1 MRRVSPI
8 QVLPDILISQIAA
21 GEVVER
27 PASALKELI
36 ENSLD
41 AGATRIDIKLEQG
54 GVKLLSVQDDG
65 AGITLDELPL
75 SLARHATSKIATLE
89 DLESVASLG
98 FRGEALASMAS
109 VARVSVTSRTPSAPH
124 AGQIDAEG
132 SAPGAVRPAALSGGT
147 LINVADLFFNTPARR
162 KFLKSEATEYA
173 HCAEIVRRMAL
184 SRPDVAFTL
193 THNGRI
199 QLRFPSQGLD
209 ERIAAVLGEDFVAA
223 AVVVDEQAGPFS
235 LSGMAALPAYSR
247 SGRDAQYVFVN
258 GRFVRDKLIAHALR
272 EAYRDVLHH
281 DRHPAY
287 ALFFRLPPEGVDVN
301 VHPAKTEV
309 RFRDSRGV
317 HQFLFHAI
325 ERALSGSAS
334 ESREAGHRLPQVES
348 PPTPLYQGGHI
359 SNPLDKGGRP
369 QGGGIY
375 GGGGHAAGGFP
386 PLPAGEG
393 RGEGEMFAKP
403 TSWGAPTQS
412 SIPLQARES
421 QAFYDA
427 LYRTPGVEEPSAS
440 QETDAYPLGYAL
452 GQLHGIYV
460 LAQNTKGLVV
470 VDMHA
475 AHERVVYEKLKCAL
489 DARAVPTQSLLIP
502 VTVTADERD
511 VAAIGDHAEALQNIG
526 FDIHPIAAN
535 TVAVRAVPA
544 LLKDADPLAL
554 TRDLLREIREY
565 GVSRLI
571 TERRNELLSTL
582 ACHGAVR
589 ANRKLTIP
597 EMNALLRE
605 MEATERAGQCNHGR
619 PTWFQLGMND
629 LDKWFRRG
637 E

>member
-1 MRRVSPI
+1 MRPI

-41 AGATRIDIKLEQG
+41 AGAAKIDIRLEQG
-54 GVKLLSVQDDG
+54 GARLLSVQDDG
-65 AGITLDELPL
+65 AGISSDELPL
-75 SLARHATSKIATLE
+75 ALARHATSKIGALE
-89 DLESVASLG
+89 DLERVASLG

-109 VARVSVTSRTPSAPH
+109 VARVSLASRTRDSSH
-124 AGQIDAEG
+124 ASQIEAEG
-132 SAPGAVRPAALSGGT
+132 AAPGAVKPAALASGT
-147 LINVADLFFNTPARR
+147 TVSVADLFFNTPARR

-173 HCAEIVRRMAL
+173 HCAEVVRRMAL

-193 THNGRI
+193 AHNGRI
-199 QLRFPSQGLD
+199 LLRYPAQDLD
-209 ERIAAVLGEDFVAA
+209 ERIGAVLGEDFVTA
-223 AVVVDEQAGPFS
+223 AVAVTEEAGPLK
-235 LSGMAALPAYSR
+235 LSGMAALPAYSK

-258 GRFVRDKLIAHALR
+258 GRFVRDKLVAHALR

-281 DRHPAY
+281 DRYPAY
-287 ALFFRLPPEGVDVN
+287 ALFLSLPPEGVDVN

-325 ERALSGSAS
+325 ERALSGSAAELREAVHQVQIQRS
-334 ESREAGHRLPQVES
+334 DNVVAMPHTTAPSQPWRGSGSQASMPLGAREALAFYETLSREPELVS
-348 PPTPLYQGGHI
+348 
-359 SNPLDKGGRP
+359 
-369 QGGGIY
+369 
-375 GGGGHAAGGFP
+375 AAG
-386 PLPAGEG
+386 
-393 RGEGEMFAKP
+393 
-403 TSWGAPTQS
+403 
-412 SIPLQARES
+412 
-421 QAFYDA
+421 
-427 LYRTPGVEEPSAS
+427 
-440 QETDAYPLGYAL
+440 ETAHEYPLGFAL

-460 LAQNTKGLVV
+460 LAQNAKGLVI

-489 DARAVPTQSLLIP
+489 DAKRVPTQTLLIP

-511 VAAIGDHAEALQNIG
+511 VAAIGDSHDALAGIG
-526 FDIHPIAAN
+526 FDMHPIAAN
-535 TVAVRAVPA
+535 AVAVRAVPV

-565 GVSRLI
+565 GVSRLV
-571 TERRNELLSTL
+571 TERRNELLGTL

-589 ANRKLTIP
+589 ANRRLSVP

-619 PTWFQLGMND
+619 PTWFQVSLAD

>member
-1 MRRVSPI
+1 MHRTRPI

-41 AGATRIDIKLEQG
+41 AGAAHIDIRLEQG
-54 GVKLLSVQDDG
+54 GIKLLSVQDDG
-65 AGITLDELPL
+65 DGITPDGLPL
-75 SLARHATSKIATLE
+75 ALARHATSKIASLE
-89 DLESVASLG
+89 DLESVSSLG

-109 VARVSVTSRTPSAPH
+109 VARVSIRTRARSEAH
-124 AGQIDAEG
+124 GSQIEAEG
-132 SAPGAVRPAALSGGT
+132 NAPGPVQPAALSGGT
-147 LINVADLFFNTPARR
+147 LISVADLFFNTPARR

-173 HCAEIVRRMAL
+173 HCAEVTRRMAL
-184 SRPDVAFTL
+184 SRPDAAFTL
-193 THNGRI
+193 THNGRV
-199 QLRFPSQGLD
+199 QLRFPPQQQV
-209 ERIAAVLGEDFVAA
+209 ERIGAVLGEDFVAA
-223 AVVVDEQAGPFS
+223 AVRVEVQAGPFR
-235 LSGMAALPAYSR
+235 LDGLAALPAYSR

-258 GRFVRDKLIAHALR
+258 GRFVRDKLIAHALK

-287 ALFFRLPPEGVDVN
+287 ALFLHLPPEGVDVN

-325 ERALSGSAS
+325 ERALSGSAAQG
-334 ESREAGHRLPQVES
+334 REAVHHAPLSSPSPLRGRDGES
-348 PPTPLYQGGHI
+348 AEHAPRPSSGSSVPAGTHPARQGW
-359 SNPLDKGGRP
+359 
-369 QGGGIY
+369 GGGE
-375 GGGGHAAGGFP
+375 ASS
-386 PLPAGEG
+386 PA
-393 RGEGEMFAKP
+393 RYQA
-403 TSWGAPTQS
+403 SASQS
-412 SIPLQARES
+412 SMPLQAREAP
-421 QAFYDA
+421 AFYDA
-427 LYRTPGVEEPSAS
+427 LYRTPGVADTATEQPAG
-440 QETDAYPLGYAL
+440 YPLGYAL

-460 LAQNTKGLVV
+460 LAQNAKGLVV

-475 AHERVVYEKLKCAL
+475 AHERVVYEKLKCAV
-489 DARAVPTQSLLIP
+489 DARSVPTQTLLIP

-511 VAAIGDHAEALQNIG
+511 VAAIGEHAGALAAIG
-526 FDIHPIAAN
+526 FEIHPIAAN

-544 LLKDADPLAL
+544 LLQDADPLVL
-554 TRDLLREIREY
+554 TRDLLREIREH
-565 GVSRLI
+565 GITRLL
-571 TERRNELLSTL
+571 TERRNELLSTM

-589 ANRKLTIP
+589 ANRRLTIP
-597 EMNALLRE
+597 EMNALLRD

-619 PTWFQLGMND
+619 PTWFQLGLND

>member
-1 MRRVSPI
+1 MRQTQPI
-8 QVLPDILISQIAA
+8 QVLHDLLISQIAA

-75 SLARHATSKIATLE
+75 ALARHATSKIASLE

-109 VARVSVTSRTPSAPH
+109 VARVSVTSRTTAATH

-132 SAPGAVRPAALSGGT
+132 SAPGAVKPAALSGGT
-147 LINVADLFFNTPARR
+147 LIAVADLFFNTPARR
-162 KFLKSEATEYA
+162 KFLKSEATEFA

-199 QLRFPSQGLD
+199 QMRFPSQSLD
-209 ERIAAVLGEDFVAA
+209 ERISAVLGEDFVVA
-223 AVVVDEQAGPFS
+223 AVAVDEQAGPFS
-235 LSGMAALPAYSR
+235 LTGLAALPAYSR

-325 ERALSGSAS
+325 ERALSGSAA
-334 ESREAGHRLPQVES
+334 ESREAVHRVPPVES
-348 PPTPLYQGGHI
+348 PPTPLYQGAAHPY
-359 SNPLDKGGRP
+359 PLDKGG
-369 QGGGIY
+369 GGY
-375 GGGGHAAGGFP
+375 AAGGFP
-386 PLPAGEG
+386 A
-393 RGEGEMFAKP
+393 
-403 TSWGAPTQS
+403 QS
-412 SIPLQARES
+412 TIPLQARES

-427 LYRTPGVEEPSAS
+427 LYRTPGAEEPAAS

-460 LAQNTKGLVV
+460 LAQNAKGLVV

-489 DARAVPTQSLLIP
+489 DARAVPTQALLIP

-511 VAAIGDHAEALQNIG
+511 VAAIGDHAEALSGIG
-526 FDIHPIAAN
+526 FDIHPISAN

-565 GVSRLI
+565 GVTRLI

-619 PTWFQLGMND
+619 PTWFQLGMGD

>member
-1 MRRVSPI
+1 MRSI

-41 AGATRIDIKLEQG
+41 AGATRIDVKLEQG
-54 GVKLLSVQDDG
+54 GAKLLSVQDDG
-65 AGITLDELPL
+65 AGISADDL
-75 SLARHATSKIATLE
+75 SLALARHATSKIGALE
-89 DLESVASLG
+89 DLERVASLG

-109 VARVSVTSRTPSAPH
+109 VARVCLASRSRGAAH
-124 AGQIDAEG
+124 ASQIEAEG
-132 SAPGAVRPAALSGGT
+132 AAPGEVKPAALASGT
-147 LINVADLFFNTPARR
+147 TVTVADLFFNTPARR

-173 HCAEIVRRMAL
+173 HCAEVVRRMAL

-193 THNGRI
+193 THNGRV
-199 QLRFPSQGLD
+199 QLRYPAQTLH
-209 ERIAAVLGEDFVAA
+209 ERIGAVLGGDFVAA
-223 AVVVDEQAGPFS
+223 AVSVDAQAGPLR
-235 LSGMAALPAYSR
+235 LSGMAALPAYSK

-258 GRFVRDKLIAHALR
+258 GRFVRDKVVAHALR
-272 EAYRDVLHH
+272 EAYRDILHH

-287 ALFFRLPPEGVDVN
+287 ALFFALPPEGVDVN

-309 RFRDSRGV
+309 RFRDARGV

-334 ESREAGHRLPQVES
+334 ESREAVHQI
-348 PPTPLYQGGHI
+348 PPTPLYQGELE
-359 SNPLDKGGRP
+359 STPLIRGVASDASRGIFPLIKGVARS
-369 QGGGIY
+369 
-375 GGGGHAAGGFP
+375 AGGFSDSSP
-386 PLPAGEG
+386 PV
-393 RGEGEMFAKP
+393 
-403 TSWGAPTQS
+403 QS
-412 SIPLQARES
+412 SIQLQAHEAL
-421 QAFYDA
+421 AFYETLSREPELPPVA
-427 LYRTPGVEEPSAS
+427 EETAP
-440 QETDAYPLGYAL
+440 EYLLGFAL

-460 LAQNTKGLVV
+460 LAQNAKGLVL

-489 DARAVPTQSLLIP
+489 DAKRVPTQTLLIP

-511 VAAIGDHAEALQNIG
+511 VAAIGDHAEALAGIG

-554 TRDLLREIREY
+554 TRDLLREISEY
-565 GVSRLI
+565 GVSRLV
-571 TERRNELLSTL
+571 TERRNELLGTL

-589 ANRKLTIP
+589 ANRRLSIP

-619 PTWFQLGMND
+619 PTWFQLSLAD

>member
-1 MRRVSPI
+1 MPAI

-41 AGATRIDIKLEQG
+41 AGATRIDVKLEQG
-54 GVKLLSVQDDG
+54 GAKLLAVQDDG
-65 AGITLDELPL
+65 AGITADELPL
-75 SLARHATSKIATLE
+75 ALARHATSKIGALE
-89 DLESVASLG
+89 DLERVASLG

-109 VARVSVTSRTPSAPH
+109 VARVSLASRSRNAAH
-124 AGQIDAEG
+124 AHQIEAEG
-132 SAPGAVRPAALSGGT
+132 AAPGAVKPAALASGT
-147 LINVADLFFNTPARR
+147 TVTIADLFFNTPARR

-173 HCAEIVRRMAL
+173 HCAEVVRRMAL
-184 SRPDVAFTL
+184 SRPDVAFAL
-193 THNGRI
+193 AHNARI
-199 QLRFPSQGLD
+199 QLRYPAQTLE
-209 ERIAAVLGEDFVAA
+209 ERIGAVLGDDFVAA
-223 AVVVDEQAGPFS
+223 AVSVNEQAGP
-235 LSGMAALPAYSR
+235 LWLKGMAALPAYSK

-258 GRFVRDKLIAHALR
+258 GRFVRDKVVAHALR

-281 DRHPAY
+281 DRYPAY
-287 ALFFRLPPEGVDVN
+287 ALFLSMPPEGVDVN

-317 HQFLFHAI
+317 HQFLFHAV
-325 ERALSGSAS
+325 ERALSGSAA
-334 ESREAGHRLPQVES
+334 ESREAVHQMPVQPHDNVVSLPHATPS
-348 PPTPLYQGGHI
+348 TPTQAW
-359 SNPLDKGGRP
+359 R
-369 QGGGIY
+369 GGGSQASMQL
-375 GGGGHAAGGFP
+375 G
-386 PLPAGEG
+386 
-393 RGEGEMFAKP
+393 
-403 TSWGAPTQS
+403 
-412 SIPLQARES
+412 AREAL
-421 QAFYDA
+421 AFYET
-427 LYRTPGVEEPSAS
+427 LSREPGIAAADEAMPE
-440 QETDAYPLGYAL
+440 YPLGFAL

-460 LAQNTKGLVV
+460 LAQNARGLVL

-489 DARAVPTQSLLIP
+489 DAKRVPTQTLLIP

-511 VAAIGDHAEALQNIG
+511 VAAIGDHHEALAGIG

-535 TVAVRAVPA
+535 AVAVRAVPA

-554 TRDLLREIREY
+554 TRDLLREIREF

-571 TERRNELLSTL
+571 TERRNELLGTL

-589 ANRKLTIP
+589 ANRKLSIP

-619 PTWFQLGMND
+619 PTWFQVSLAD

>member
-1 MRRVSPI
+1 MRSI

-27 PASALKELI
+27 PASALKELV

-54 GVKLLSVQDDG
+54 GAKLLSVQDDG
-65 AGITLDELPL
+65 VGIPVDELPL
-75 SLARHATSKIATLE
+75 ALARHATSKIGALE
-89 DLESVASLG
+89 DLERVASLG

-109 VARVSVTSRTPSAPH
+109 VARVSLASRSRGAMH
-124 AGQIDAEG
+124 AHQIEAEG
-132 SAPGAVRPAALSGGT
+132 AAPGAIKPAALASGT
-147 LINVADLFFNTPARR
+147 TVTVADLFFNTPARR

-173 HCAEIVRRMAL
+173 HCAEVVRRMAL

-193 THNGRI
+193 AHNGKV
-199 QLRFPSQGLD
+199 QLRYPAQTLN
-209 ERIAAVLGEDFVAA
+209 ERIGAVLGEDFVAA
-223 AVVVDEQAGPFS
+223 AVAVDEQAGP
-235 LSGMAALPAYSR
+235 LWLKGMAALPAYSK

-258 GRFVRDKLIAHALR
+258 GRFVRDKVVAHALR

-281 DRHPAY
+281 DRYPAY
-287 ALFFRLPPEGVDVN
+287 ALFLSMPPEGVDVN

-317 HQFLFHAI
+317 HQFLFHAV
-325 ERALSGSAS
+325 ERALSGSAAQ
-334 ESREAGHRLPQVES
+334 SREAVHQAPVL
-348 PPTPLYQGGHI
+348 
-359 SNPLDKGGRP
+359 
-369 QGGGIY
+369 Y
-375 GGGGHAAGGFP
+375 GGNAVSMPQAS
-386 PLPAGEG
+386 PAQAPAW
-393 RGEGEMFAKP
+393 RG
-403 TSWGAPTQS
+403 
-412 SIPLQARES
+412 S
-421 QAFYDA
+421 QASMQLGAHEALAFYETLSREPEITA
-427 LYRTPGVEEPSAS
+427 TEEAMP
-440 QETDAYPLGYAL
+440 EYPLGFAL

-460 LAQNTKGLVV
+460 LAQNAKGLVL

-489 DARAVPTQSLLIP
+489 DAKSVPTQTLLIP

-511 VAAIGDHAEALQNIG
+511 VAAIGDHADALAGIG
-526 FDIHPIAAN
+526 FDIHPIAVN

-544 LLKDADPLAL
+544 ILKDADPLAL

-571 TERRNELLSTL
+571 TERRNELLGTL

-589 ANRKLTIP
+589 ANRKLSIP

-605 MEATERAGQCNHGR
+605 MEATERASQCNHGR
-619 PTWFQLGMND
+619 PTWFQLSLAD

>member
-1 MRRVSPI
+1 
-8 QVLPDILISQIAA
+8 
-21 GEVVER
+21 
-27 PASALKELI
+27 
-36 ENSLD
+36 
-41 AGATRIDIKLEQG
+41 
-54 GVKLLSVQDDG
+54 
-65 AGITLDELPL
+65 
-75 SLARHATSKIATLE
+75 
-89 DLESVASLG
+89 
-98 FRGEALASMAS
+98 
-109 VARVSVTSRTPSAPH
+109 
-124 AGQIDAEG
+124 
-132 SAPGAVRPAALSGGT
+132 
-147 LINVADLFFNTPARR
+147 
-162 KFLKSEATEYA
+162 
-173 HCAEIVRRMAL
+173 
-184 SRPDVAFTL
+184 
-193 THNGRI
+193 
-199 QLRFPSQGLD
+199 
-209 ERIAAVLGEDFVAA
+209 
-223 AVVVDEQAGPFS
+223 
-235 LSGMAALPAYSR
+235 
-247 SGRDAQYVFVN
+247 
-258 GRFVRDKLIAHALR
+258 
-272 EAYRDVLHH
+272 
-281 DRHPAY
+281 
-287 ALFFRLPPEGVDVN
+287 

-325 ERALSGSAS
+325 ERALSGSAA
-334 ESREAGHRLPQVES
+334 ESREAVHHVPVAGQI
-348 PPTPLYQGGHI
+348 PPPPLYQGGHI

-375 GGGGHAAGGFP
+375 GGGEQGEPGNTNALLSNVMARSAEFFP
-386 PLPAGEG
+386 
-393 RGEGEMFAKP
+393 
-403 TSWGAPTQS
+403 SQS
-412 SIPLQARES
+412 TLPLQARES

-427 LYRTPGVEEPSAS
+427 LYRTPSVEEPVAS
-440 QETDAYPLGYAL
+440 HEADAYPLGYAL

-475 AHERVVYEKLKCAL
+475 AHERIMYEKLKRAL
-489 DARAVPTQSLLIP
+489 DARAVPTQALLIP

-565 GVSRLI
+565 GVTRLI

-619 PTWFQLGMND
+619 PTWFQLAMND